1 MKSLVQFINESK
13 EKPMYEEWEI
23 HSYVDYMLR
32 AWFENNKNYASILA
46 ATDVYNKKELVKSCE
61 IAVTLLEC
69 LADAVKLHFV
79 SAKNNKNKN
88 ISYTCE
94 NTFYKAFNV
103 IEAIISIKFEDDDKN
118 DLEENLK
125 LKIEIEQLKKR
136 VDTLVNNCNDKYNK
150 WIEEQNKLN
159 NCVKDC
165 CSVCVPCDCCG
176 CASGCAY

>member
-1 MKSLVQFINESK
+1 MKSLVQFITESK

-69 LADAVKLHFV
+69 LADAVKLHFA
-79 SAKNNKNKN
+79 SAKDNKNKH
-88 ISYTCE
+88 ISYTPE
-94 NTFYKAFNV
+94 NAFYKSFKA
-103 IEAIISIKFEDDDKN
+103 IEAIASIEFEDDKQN
-118 DLEENLK
+118 ELEKILK
-125 LKIEIEQLKKR
+125 VEIEQLKKR
-136 VDTLVNNCNDKYNK
+136 VDTLVKNCNDKYNK
-150 WIEEQNKLN
+150 WLEEQKQN
-159 NCVKDC
+159 NCDNDC

-176 CASGCAY
+176 CAC

>member
-1 MKSLVQFINESK
+1 MKSLVQFITESK

-46 ATDVYNKKELVKSCE
+46 ATDVYNKKELVKNCE

-79 SAKNNKNKN
+79 SAKDNKNKH
-88 ISYTCE
+88 ISYTPE
-94 NTFYKAFNV
+94 NAFYKSFKA
-103 IEAIISIKFEDDDKN
+103 IEAIASIEFEDDKQN
-118 DLEENLK
+118 ELEKILK
-125 LKIEIEQLKKR
+125 VEIEQLKKR
-136 VDTLVNNCNDKYNK
+136 VDTLVKNCNDKYNK
-150 WIEEQNKLN
+150 WLEEQKQN
-159 NCVKDC
+159 NCDNDC

-176 CASGCAY
+176 CTC

>member
-1 MKSLVQFINESK
+1 MKSLVQFITESK

-79 SAKNNKNKN
+79 SAKDNKNKH

-103 IEAIISIKFEDDDKN
+103 IEAIVSVEFEDDKQN
-118 DLEENLK
+118 ELEKILK
-125 LKIEIEQLKKR
+125 VEIEQLKER
-136 VDTLVNNCNDKYNK
+136 VNTLVKNCNDKYNK
-150 WIEEQNKLN
+150 WLEEQKQN
-159 NCVKDC
+159 NCDNDC

-176 CASGCAY
+176 CAC